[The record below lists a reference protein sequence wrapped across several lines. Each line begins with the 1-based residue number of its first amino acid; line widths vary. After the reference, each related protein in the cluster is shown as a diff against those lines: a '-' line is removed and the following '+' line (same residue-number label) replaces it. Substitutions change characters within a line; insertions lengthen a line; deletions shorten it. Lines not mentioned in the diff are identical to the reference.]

1 MMGFLIVCF
10 LQLGITI
17 VQPRRQYRFHERAA
31 PILLPKSRWRIRLM
45 ADKRNDDQR
54 KPSEKSGRGEER
66 DSERKSPPHVT
77 AEEVK
82 EDAEAEDR
90 FEASDN

>member
-1 MMGFLIVCF
+1 M
-10 LQLGITI
+10 T
-17 VQPRRQYRFHERAA
+17 
-31 PILLPKSRWRIRLM
+31 
-45 ADKRNDDQR
+45 DKLNDDQS

-66 DSERKSPPHVT
+66 DSEQKSPPHVT